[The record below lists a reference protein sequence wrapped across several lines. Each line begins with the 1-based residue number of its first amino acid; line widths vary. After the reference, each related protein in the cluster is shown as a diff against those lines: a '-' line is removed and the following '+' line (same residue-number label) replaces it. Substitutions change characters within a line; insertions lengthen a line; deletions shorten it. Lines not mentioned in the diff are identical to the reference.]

1 MAVNYHICIAKFF
14 NKAMHNIANGI
25 DFSVQDSKD
34 AANIIALISNC
45 DCKMNGK
52 EALEFINV
60 LNKKENKNDD

>member
-1 MAVNYHICIAKFF
+1 
-14 NKAMHNIANGI
+14 MHNIANGI